1 MTWAAELGLA
11 VLLGAGVVTDL
22 RNGLVYNWLTL
33 PAAGLGLLLGG
44 WQAGWWGLWTAL
56 AGVLVGGG
64 LLLVPFL
71 LGALG
76 GGDVKL
82 LAAVGALGGPAF
94 ALKVAVYACLVGG
107 AWALVVM
114 LVKGCLWEG
123 LANLG
128 RLLRGLVVPGLRPAP
143 PQSLGLPG
151 IPFAVCLAAGALWAR
166 FFDVLPGWFRA

>member
-11 VLLGAGVVTDL
+11 VLLGVSVVTDL
-22 RNGLVYNWLTL
+22 RSGLVHNWLTL
-33 PAAGLGLLLGG
+33 PAAGLGLFLGG
-44 WQAGWWGLWTAL
+44 WQAGWAGLGAAL

-64 LLLVPFL
+64 LLLLPFT

-82 LAAVGALGGPAF
+82 LAAVGALAGPAF

-107 AWALVVM
+107 LWALAVM
-114 LVKGCLWEG
+114 LAKGCLWRG

-128 RLLRGLVVPGLRPAP
+128 RLLRGLVVPGLGPAP
-143 PQSLGLPG
+143 PQALGLPG
-151 IPFAVCLAAGALWAR
+151 IPFAVCLAAGALGAR
-166 FFDVLPGWFRA
+166 FLDLPPGWFRA

>member
-1 MTWAAELGLA
+1 MTWAEQA
-11 VLLGAGVVTDL
+11 VLVALLGAGVVTDL
-22 RNGLVYNWLTL
+22 RRGMIYNWLTL
-33 PAAGLGLLLGG
+33 PAAGLGVFLGC

-64 LLLVPFL
+64 LLLLPFMM
-71 LGALG
+71 GALG

-82 LAAVGALGGPAF
+82 LAAVGALAGPAF

-107 AWALVVM
+107 LWALLVM
-114 LVKGCLWEG
+114 LAKGRLLEG
-123 LANLG
+123 MANLG
-128 RLLRGLVVPGLRPAP
+128 RLLRGLLVPGLRPAP

-166 FFDVLPGWFRA
+166 FFDLLPGWFRA